1 MSFSATSLLAMELE
15 EFEQRNQLPDRHNT
29 VTNIGTTSSSLPP
42 SPPPPPDSPT
52 DRNEPLSYFSSFLDD
67 EDDED
72 TNGFHEFTS
81 GAISEGEPLVSFSTF
96 SSFSTTSPLAS
107 LRRHDNDQSDYDE
120 QSKFDERS
128 LLDYESD
135 SDAHEFSKDDEDYP
149 QFHGATGYGHAYNK
163 HHEPSTTSGLV
174 SSKTP
179 THDPGVGPI
188 PNLNP
193 AEQYLASLVVQRN
206 LPKEMYKEFSKDDE
220 DYPQFHGA
228 TGYGHAYNK
237 HHEPSTT
244 SGLVSSKTPTHDPG
258 VGPIPNLNPAEQYLA
273 SLVVQR
279 NLPKEMYKELWDW
292 WFFTHHMPNI
302 HLTRKS
308 LHSIQS

>member
-206 LPKEMYKEFSKDDE
+206 LPKEMYKE
-220 DYPQFHGA
+220 
-228 TGYGHAYNK
+228 
-237 HHEPSTT
+237 
-244 SGLVSSKTPTHDPG
+244 
-258 VGPIPNLNPAEQYLA
+258 
-273 SLVVQR
+273 
-279 NLPKEMYKELWDW
+279 LWDW